1 MEKFRH
7 LGIKLTPQRLAILQ
21 YLEGNKDH
29 PSAEDIYRNLHKRF
43 PTMSLATVYNAL
55 ITLKERGRVLEL
67 TLDPERRRYDP
78 DTRHHDHLI
87 CTSCRRIVDVPDA
100 KLIDL
105 PESVKQDFAIV
116 ESRIEYYGTCPNCKK
131 EKHTPTKEEAV
142 HVRRS

>member
-7 LGIKLTPQRLAILQ
+7 LGIKLTPQRLAVLQ

-29 PSAEDIYRNLHKRF
+29 PSAEDIYRVLHKRF

-55 ITLKERGRVLEL
+55 STLKEKGGVLEL
-67 TLDPERRRYDP
+67 TLDPARKRYDP

-87 CTSCRRIVDVPDA
+87 CKSCRRIVDIPDA
-100 KLIDL
+100 MRIAL
-105 PESVKQDFAIV
+105 PESARQDFAVV
-116 ESRIEYYGTCPNCKK
+116 ESHVEFYGICPKCKK
-131 EKHTPTKEEAV
+131 KKDKPTKEAV

>member
-7 LGIKLTPQRLAILQ
+7 LGIKLTPQRLAVFQ

-29 PSAEDIYRNLHKRF
+29 PSAEDIYRALRKRF

-55 ITLKERGRVLEL
+55 STLKERGGVLEL
-67 TLDPERRRYDP
+67 TLDPERKRYDP
-78 DTRHHDHLI
+78 DTGHHDHLI

-100 KLIDL
+100 AWIDL
-105 PESVKQDFAIV
+105 PESAKLNFTVI
-116 ESRIEYYGTCPNCKK
+116 ESHVEYYGICLKCKTK
-131 EKHTPTKEEAV
+131 DKPTKEAV

>member
-7 LGIKLTPQRLAILQ
+7 LGIKLTPQRLAVLH

-29 PSAEDIYRNLHKRF
+29 PSAEDIYRVLLKRF

-55 ITLKERGRVLEL
+55 STLKEKGCVLEL
-67 TLDPERRRYDP
+67 AVDPERKRYDP

-87 CTSCRRIVDVPDA
+87 CKSCRRIADAPDA
-100 KLIDL
+100 IKIDL
-105 PESVKQDFAIV
+105 PESAKQGFTIV
-116 ESRIEYYGTCPNCKK
+116 ESHVEYYGICFKCKTRK
-131 EKHTPTKEEAV
+131 DKPTKEAV